1 MFYLRYLKNE
11 LVRRI
16 GKTITIS
23 LGLAIASAIIIV
35 IISTAQSLS
44 STQET
49 VLNPLE
55 NVGTDILVTRTVD
68 LESGAKDES
77 TGYDFLTENVVR
89 TDLSQYGSAG
99 DTFIRDVYLSG
110 TQLSFSAAEAD
121 DIDSELVEDYAAG
134 LVLNV
139 THQEGEIP
147 EIISEIE
154 TGGED
159 IFIEGQELEVEGQEV
174 RVEQDIAPLTPEEE
188 AALGATKEVAFNE
201 MQALGISG
209 KSVEGRLL
217 ITEKINEAMPE
228 RFKGYEETII
238 TPKRTFRTDDK
249 TITTEKKTVRTE
261 VETPETDIRTE
272 QFTVAGVDITNQN
285 IGLLLPGQVVEGSFI
300 SGSDE
305 INVSNDYAQKEGIS
319 VGDTFTLYENDAS
332 EAHEYTVVGLV
343 EPKLYTNSADIY
355 LTLEELQLIS
365 GREDSIN
372 LLLVK
377 SADAYSVTEV
387 SNQLNDLFTSAQV
400 TDSSETAEQV
410 SGSLVDAA
418 NLTDRFVGLTS
429 IIVMVAAFIIVSLL
443 TVLSIN
449 KRTREIG
456 TLKAIGWSNRKVV
469 RQILMESIVLGII
482 GALLGVGLGLLS
494 IAVLNNFDMT
504 FTAEF
509 GASELES
516 LSSKW
521 LGTGSDEPVT
531 TSFNLEVVY
540 TNTTLLIG
548 SLLALAGSIIAGI
561 IAAYKSSRMRPSE
574 ALRHLE

>member
-1 MFYLRYLKNE
+1 MFYLSYLKNE
-11 LVRRI
+11 LTRRI

-35 IISTAQSLS
+35 IISTSQSLS

-68 LESGAKDES
+68 QENMKGDA
-77 TGYDFLTENVVR
+77 GYDYLRENIVT

-99 DTFIRDVYLSG
+99 DIFTRDIFLSG
-110 TQLSFSAAEAD
+110 SLLSFSADEATNLD
-121 DIDSELVEDYAAG
+121 DSLVEDYALG
-134 LVLNV
+134 LILNV

-159 IFIEGQELEVEGQEV
+159 IVVPGEEIGVSG
-174 RVEQDIAPLTPEEE
+174 DIAPMTAEEE
-188 AALGATKEVAFNE
+188 AAVSAAKESA
-201 MQALGISG
+201 MQEAQELGISP
-209 KSVEGRLL
+209 KSPEARL
-217 ITEKINEAMPE
+217 IVMDAVNNAMPE
-228 RFKGYEETII
+228 RFQGYERTIK
-238 TPKRTFRTDDK
+238 TEDR
-249 TITTEKKTVRTE
+249 TITTEKKTIRTE
-261 VETPETDIRTE
+261 VETPETNIQTE
-272 QFTVAGVDITNQN
+272 NFTVAGVDITNQN
-285 IGLLLPGQVVEGSFI
+285 IGLLLPDQVVEGEFI
-300 SGSDE
+300 SGPDGV
-305 INVSNDYAQKEGIS
+305 NVSNEYAQKEGIS
-319 VGDTFTLYENDAS
+319 VGDKLTLYQNDGTKQ
-332 EAHEYTVVGLV
+332 YDFIVVGLV

-355 LTLEELQLIS
+355 LTLEELQRIS

-372 LLLVK
+372 VLLVK
-377 SADAYSVTEV
+377 SADAYSVEEV
-387 SNQLNDLFTSAQV
+387 SSQLDNLFTSAQV
-400 TDSSETAEQV
+400 TDSSDTAKQV

-429 IIVMVAAFIIVSLL
+429 VIVMVAAFIIVSLL

-456 TLKAIGWSNRKVV
+456 TLKAIGWSNRTVV
-469 RQILMESIVLGII
+469 RQILMESIVLGVI
-482 GALLGVGLGLLS
+482 GALLGVGLGLVS
-494 IAVLNNFDMT
+494 ILVLNNFDMT

-509 GASELES
+509 ATSDLETLSGKFLGA
-516 LSSKW
+516 
-521 LGTGSDEPVT
+521 GDGSDPVT

-540 TNTTLLIG
+540 TNMTLLIG
-548 SLLALAGSIIAGI
+548 SLLALAGSILAGI